1 MRMIVPLSLNT
12 QEIAARVAVL
22 QAALTKRQAKRL
34 GARRKAAI
42 AAALLA
48 GCLTLG
54 PVQNVDA

>member
-1 MRMIVPLSLNT
+1 MKMIVPLKVNT
-12 QEIAARVAVL
+12 KEIAARVAVL

-54 PVQNVDA
+54 PVQHADA